1 MHFSIQRL
9 LRQQIKVEQQN
20 PPVHLKAAI
29 TGDQL
34 GRDTTSIAINDLFG
48 DLAFFYRDSILQK
61 LEVVLYSDSTEYSNV
76 KAKLSKLHLLDGLDY
91 LNDSNNSMKED
102 TRASLLREYVQELR
116 DMLPSSYDEAWNHP
130 DPKFKGKWRAAI

>member
-34 GRDTTSIAINDLFG
+34 GRDTTSIAINHLFG
-48 DLAFFYRDSILQK
+48 DLAFFCRDSILQQ

-130 DPKFKGKWRAAI
+130 DPKFKGKWRASI